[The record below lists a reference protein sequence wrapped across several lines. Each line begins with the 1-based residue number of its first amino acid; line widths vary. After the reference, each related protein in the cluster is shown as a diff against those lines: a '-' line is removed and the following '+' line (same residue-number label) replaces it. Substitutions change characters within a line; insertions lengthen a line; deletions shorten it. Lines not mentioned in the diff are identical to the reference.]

1 MKKNIP
7 SCTTVREYAHS
18 LTHVRPECSNHISI
32 SQLIIIY
39 TIEIFFVNVLTIATS
54 LKCQLIKSVN

>member
-39 TIEIFFVNVLTIATS
+39 TIEIFFVNVLTI
-54 LKCQLIKSVN
+54 